1 LPTPFHITQPLSPKD
16 ITSRYY
22 PGIGSVSSL
31 RRGSRTPHAR
41 IASSQDPTY
50 SHTIGAC
57 IQRWRK
63 GARRVPRP
71 FIFLFSVLARQR
83 ASSGTGSDT
92 SERPF
97 WGSSTYGPAGCQ
109 LFLNSRHSQHP
120 PILNTGNKG
129 PIEHQPGDWVCK
141 KCSYLN
147 WRRRRVCQTCY
158 PCEYFIIVVC
168 AVILRKFMKML
179 RVTVTQFQLQFRP
192 TASSDSAKL
201 SPRLYL
207 PPSLLFKP
215 PLHICTYSARGIAT

>member
-1 LPTPFHITQPLSPKD
+1 LPTPFYITQPLSPKD

-22 PGIGSVSSL
+22 PSIGPVSSF

-57 IQRWRK
+57 IQRWRE

-71 FIFLFSVLARQR
+71 FNFLFSVLARQR

-109 LFLNSRHSQHP
+109 LFLNPGIRSTLLFSIQGTKVP
-120 PILNTGNKG
+120 LNTNRATGFARNVAILTG
-129 PIEHQPGDWVCK
+129 VEGEFA
-141 KCSYLN
+141 
-147 WRRRRVCQTCY
+147 RRAIHVSI
-158 PCEYFIIVVC
+158 FIIVVC
-168 AVILRKFMKML
+168 AVILREIIKML
-179 RVTVTQFQLQFRP
+179 RVTVTRFQLQFRP